1 MHSMYH
7 VGLLHPGNDIT
18 IPSPTGIQTPLA
30 WSPDGTLLAGL
41 HLGDLTSVS
50 IFHAQMEGIP
60 RWHVCRARLGDITQ
74 LAFMRILSLAND
86 GVGRMVNA
94 SLASPGGLLKSFR
107 VTSSSRYPSNIL
119 QIS

>member
-1 MHSMYH
+1 
-7 VGLLHPGNDIT
+7 
-18 IPSPTGIQTPLA
+18 
-30 WSPDGTLLAGL
+30 
-41 HLGDLTSVS
+41 
-50 IFHAQMEGIP
+50 MEGIP